1 MAANVIKTHANR
13 TKNHKKVLQTAKAVV
28 EAIPSRKPTNKTP
41 KEVKVYIQTNACS
54 MKKEISLLISS
65 RKQSNKTP
73 KEVKVYIQTNA
84 CSMKKQI
91 SLIISDITAI
101 VRKQAYFVCI
111 AMIILTAASN
121 SEFIIL
127 SAPITKGSRAECD
140 AFWS

>member
-28 EAIPSRKPTNKTP
+28 EAIPSRKPT
-41 KEVKVYIQTNACS
+41 
-54 MKKEISLLISS
+54 
-65 RKQSNKTP
+65 NKTP

-140 AFWS
+140 ALWS